1 MREGS
6 LKLRPYLDE
15 VGVMIGL
22 EIHVQLNKLNTKIF
36 CGCPL
41 DYHDHEP
48 NTHTCPVCLGLPGSL
63 PVINRKSVEYSIKVG
78 LALNCTIEEHTQFY
92 RKNYYYPD
100 LPKGF
105 QITQYDYPIASNGY
119 INIEGEDGEVR
130 IRINRAHMEE
140 DPGRL
145 VHEGG
150 SIERSKHTLI
160 DYNRSGVA
168 LLEIVTEP
176 DIRSPKEARRFLD
189 KLRNILGYLDVVDT
203 TLEGSMRVDANI
215 SLAGGSRSEVKN
227 ISSHKGAERALLFE
241 IVRQKNL
248 LRRGGKVVQETRH
261 FDEARGVT
269 VSLRTKEEAHDYRY
283 FPEADLVPIK
293 VADWAPGIKETLP
306 ELPDARRE
314 RFISEHDINNEQ
326 SKSLTGDI
334 AWANYFEDV
343 LMAYEEEYKEKLNPK
358 FAAQWIN
365 DYLKSEINYRGT
377 TLMMYFGKDILSQ
390 YAIHFNY
397 TVAILRKLYLKEIT
411 DKNAI
416 IIFRHLLDS
425 RTSGPHFVPINGGQ
439 KSAEEFI
446 MRFLVDNNLLKIEDE
461 IIGEAVTE
469 VVKEN
474 PQAVADYQSGKP
486 EALNFLTGQVMK
498 KTRGRADAKEVRE
511 MIIQRI

>member
-1 MREGS
+1 MREES

-15 VGVMIGL
+15 TGVMIGL

-41 DYHDHEP
+41 DYHDDGP

-63 PVINRKSVEYSIKVG
+63 PVINRKAVEYSIKVG
-78 LALNCTIEEHTQFY
+78 LALSCSIEEHTQFY

-105 QITQYDYPIASNGY
+105 QITQYDYPIASSGY

-150 SIERSKHTLI
+150 SIERSKYTLI

-283 FPEADLVPIK
+283 FPEADLVSLR
-293 VADWAPGIKETLP
+293 VADWAPGIAKTLP
-306 ELPDARRE
+306 ELPDARRQ
-314 RFISEHDINNEQ
+314 RFVSRYGVTDDHA
-326 SKSLTGDI
+326 KSLTSEKQVADFYEQVAAEVDPKLAAVWI
-334 AWANYFEDV
+334 ADV
-343 LMAYEEEYKEKLNPK
+343 LKGEL
-358 FAAQWIN
+358 
-365 DYLKSEINYRGT
+365 NYRDLGIDAFSSANMVQLVKLLAGDKITEQSGVEVIRMILDEGGT
-377 TLMMYFGKDILSQ
+377 PDEV
-390 YAIHFNY
+390 
-397 TVAILRKLYLKEIT
+397 VAAK
-411 DKNAI
+411 
-416 IIFRHLLDS
+416 
-425 RTSGPHFVPINGGQ
+425 G
-439 KSAEEFI
+439 
-446 MRFLVDNNLLKIEDE
+446 LLKAGSDLVAAAVEEVISENPDAVEDYQN
-461 IIGEAVTE
+461 GKHEAV
-469 VVKEN
+469 
-474 PQAVADYQSGKP
+474 
-486 EALNFLTGQVMK
+486 NFLMGQVMK
-498 KTRGRADAKEVRE
+498 KTKGRADAKEVRK

>member
-1 MREGS
+1 MREES

-41 DYHDHEP
+41 DYHDDGP

-63 PVINRKSVEYSIKVG
+63 PVINRKAVEYSIKVG
-78 LALNCTIEEHTQFY
+78 LALNCSIEEHTQFY

-105 QITQYDYPIASNGY
+105 QITQYDYPIASRGY

-150 SIERSKHTLI
+150 SIERSKYTQI

-215 SLAGGSRSEVKN
+215 SLSGGSRSEVKN

-293 VADWAPGIKETLP
+293 VADWAPGIKAILP

-314 RFISEHDINNEQ
+314 RFVSLYGITDDHA
-326 SKSLTGDI
+326 KSLTAEKRVADFYEQVAAEVDPKLAAVWI
-334 AWANYFEDV
+334 ADV
-343 LMAYEEEYKEKLNPK
+343 LKGEL
-358 FAAQWIN
+358 
-365 DYLKSEINYRGT
+365 NYRDLGIDAFASASMVQLVKLLAGDKITEQSGVEVIRTILDEGGT
-377 TLMMYFGKDILSQ
+377 PDKV
-390 YAIHFNY
+390 
-397 TVAILRKLYLKEIT
+397 VAAK
-411 DKNAI
+411 
-416 IIFRHLLDS
+416 
-425 RTSGPHFVPINGGQ
+425 G
-439 KSAEEFI
+439 
-446 MRFLVDNNLLKIEDE
+446 LLKAGSDLVTTAVE
-461 IIGEAVTE
+461 EAIA
-469 VVKEN
+469 EN
-474 PQAVADYQSGKP
+474 PLAVADYQNGKQ
-486 EALNFLTGQVMK
+486 EAVNFLMGQVMK
-498 KTRGRADAKEVRE
+498 KTKGRADAREVRE
-511 MIIQRI
+511 MIIQRV

>member
-1 MREGS
+1 MREES

-41 DYHDHEP
+41 DYHDDGP

-63 PVINRKSVEYSIKVG
+63 PVINRKAVEYSIKVG
-78 LALNCTIEEHTQFY
+78 LALNCSIEDHTQFY

-105 QITQYDYPIASNGY
+105 QITQYDYPIASSGY

-150 SIERSKHTLI
+150 SIERSKYTQI

-215 SLAGGSRSEVKN
+215 SLSGGSRSEVKN

-283 FPEADLVPIK
+283 FPEADLVSLR
-293 VADWAPGIKETLP
+293 VADWAPEIAKTLP
-306 ELPDARRE
+306 ELPDARRQ
-314 RFISEHDINNEQ
+314 RFVSQYGVTDDHA
-326 SKSLTGDI
+326 KSLTSEKQVADFYEQVAAEVDPKLAAVWI
-334 AWANYFEDV
+334 ADV
-343 LMAYEEEYKEKLNPK
+343 LKGEL
-358 FAAQWIN
+358 
-365 DYLKSEINYRGT
+365 NYRDLGIDAFASASMVQLVKLLAGDKITEQSGVEVIRTILDEGGT
-377 TLMMYFGKDILSQ
+377 PDEV
-390 YAIHFNY
+390 
-397 TVAILRKLYLKEIT
+397 VAAK
-411 DKNAI
+411 
-416 IIFRHLLDS
+416 
-425 RTSGPHFVPINGGQ
+425 G
-439 KSAEEFI
+439 
-446 MRFLVDNNLLKIEDE
+446 LLKAGSDLVTAAVEEVISENPGAVEDYQN
-461 IIGEAVTE
+461 GKQEAV
-469 VVKEN
+469 
-474 PQAVADYQSGKP
+474 
-486 EALNFLTGQVMK
+486 NFLMGQVMK
-498 KTRGRADAKEVRE
+498 KTKGRADAKEVRK

>member
-1 MREGS
+1 MREES

-41 DYHDHEP
+41 DYHDDGP

-63 PVINRKSVEYSIKVG
+63 PVINRKAVEYSIKVG
-78 LALNCTIEEHTQFY
+78 LALNCSIEEHTQFY

-105 QITQYDYPIASNGY
+105 QITQYDYPIASSGY

-130 IRINRAHMEE
+130 VRINRAHMEE

-150 SIERSKHTLI
+150 SIERSKYTFI

-215 SLAGGSRSEVKN
+215 SLSGGSRSEVKN

-283 FPEADLVPIK
+283 FPEADLVSLK
-293 VADWAPGIKETLP
+293 VADWAPGIAKTLP

-314 RFISEHDINNEQ
+314 RFVSQYGVTDDHA
-326 SKSLTGDI
+326 KSLTSEKQVADF
-334 AWANYFEDV
+334 YEDV
-343 LMAYEEEYKEKLNPK
+343 VIKCSNYYKPDESIDYYIELDIPSLVAVFIADKLK
-358 FAAQWIN
+358 GE
-365 DYLKSEINYRGT
+365 LNYRDLNIDSFKVEDMIGLIKLIHENKITEQSGVEVIRTILDEGGT
-377 TLMMYFGKDILSQ
+377 PDEV
-390 YAIHFNY
+390 
-397 TVAILRKLYLKEIT
+397 VAAK
-411 DKNAI
+411 
-416 IIFRHLLDS
+416 
-425 RTSGPHFVPINGGQ
+425 G
-439 KSAEEFI
+439 
-446 MRFLVDNNLLKIEDE
+446 LLKAGSDLVTAAVEEVISENPGAVEDYQN
-461 IIGEAVTE
+461 GKQEAV
-469 VVKEN
+469 
-474 PQAVADYQSGKP
+474 
-486 EALNFLTGQVMK
+486 NFLMGQVMK
-498 KTRGRADAKEVRE
+498 KTKGRADAKEVRE

>member
-1 MREGS
+1 MPEES
-6 LKLRPYLDE
+6 LRLRPYLDE

-22 EIHVQLNKLNTKIF
+22 EIHVQLNRLNTKIF

-41 DYHDHEP
+41 DYHDDGP

-63 PVINRKSVEYSIKVG
+63 PVINRKAVEYSIRVG
-78 LALNCTIEEHTQFY
+78 LALNCSIEEHTQFY

-105 QITQYDYPIASNGY
+105 QITQYDYPVASRGY
-119 INIEGEDGEVR
+119 INIEGEDGEAR

-150 SIERSKHTLI
+150 SIERSKYTFI

-176 DIRSPKEARRFLD
+176 DLRSPKEARRFLD

-241 IVRQKNL
+241 IIRQKNL

-293 VADWAPGIKETLP
+293 VADRAPEIKETLP
-306 ELPDARRE
+306 ELPDARRV
-314 RFISEHDINNEQ
+314 RFISHYGITDDHA
-326 SKSLTGDI
+326 KSLTSEKQVADFYEAVASEVDPKLAAVWIADVLKGELNYRDIGIDAFAREYMVTLVTLLAGDKITEQSGVEVIRTILDEGGSPEEIVAAKGLLKAVGDI
-334 AWANYFEDV
+334 VTAAVEEVIAENSQAVED
-343 LMAYEEEYKEKLNPK
+343 
-358 FAAQWIN
+358 
-365 DYLKSEINYRGT
+365 YRS
-377 TLMMYFGKDILSQ
+377 GK
-390 YAIHFNY
+390 A
-397 TVAILRKLYLKEIT
+397 
-411 DKNAI
+411 
-416 IIFRHLLDS
+416 
-425 RTSGPHFVPINGGQ
+425 
-439 KSAEEFI
+439 
-446 MRFLVDNNLLKIEDE
+446 
-461 IIGEAVTE
+461 EAV
-469 VVKEN
+469 
-474 PQAVADYQSGKP
+474 
-486 EALNFLTGQVMK
+486 NFLTGQVMK
-498 KTRGRADAKEVRE
+498 KTRGRAGAKEVRE

>member
-1 MREGS
+1 MREES

-41 DYHDHEP
+41 NYHDDGP

-63 PVINRKSVEYSIKVG
+63 PVINRKAVEYSIKVG
-78 LALNCTIEEHTQFY
+78 LALNCSIEEHTQFY

-105 QITQYDYPIASNGY
+105 QITQYDYPIASSGY

-130 IRINRAHMEE
+130 VRINRAHMEE

-150 SIERSKHTLI
+150 SIERSKYTLI

-215 SLAGGSRSEVKN
+215 SLSGGSRSEVKN

-283 FPEADLVPIK
+283 FPEADLVSLK
-293 VADWAPGIKETLP
+293 VADWAPGIAKTLP
-306 ELPDARRE
+306 ELPDARRQ
-314 RFISEHDINNEQ
+314 RFITHYSITDDHA
-326 SKSLTGDI
+326 KSLTSEKQVADFYEQVAAEVDPKLAAVWI
-334 AWANYFEDV
+334 ADV
-343 LMAYEEEYKEKLNPK
+343 LKGEL
-358 FAAQWIN
+358 
-365 DYLKSEINYRGT
+365 NYRDLGIDAFASASMVQLVKLLAGDKITEQSGVEVIRTILDEGGT
-377 TLMMYFGKDILSQ
+377 PDEV
-390 YAIHFNY
+390 
-397 TVAILRKLYLKEIT
+397 VAAK
-411 DKNAI
+411 
-416 IIFRHLLDS
+416 
-425 RTSGPHFVPINGGQ
+425 G
-439 KSAEEFI
+439 
-446 MRFLVDNNLLKIEDE
+446 LLKAGSDLVTAAVEEAIAENPGAVEDYQN
-461 IIGEAVTE
+461 GKQEAV
-469 VVKEN
+469 
-474 PQAVADYQSGKP
+474 
-486 EALNFLTGQVMK
+486 NFLMGQVMK
-498 KTRGRADAKEVRE
+498 KTKGRADAKEVRK
-511 MIIQRI
+511 MIIQRV

>member
-1 MREGS
+1 MREES

-41 DYHDHEP
+41 DYHDDEP

-63 PVINRKSVEYSIKVG
+63 PVINRKAVEYSIKVG
-78 LALNCTIEEHTQFY
+78 LALGCSIEEHTQFY

-105 QITQYDYPIASNGY
+105 QITQYDYPIASRGY

-150 SIERSKHTLI
+150 SIERSKYTLI

-189 KLRNILGYLDVVDT
+189 KLRNILEYLDVVDT

-215 SLAGGSRSEVKN
+215 SLSGGSRSEVKN

-283 FPEADLVPIK
+283 FPEADLVSLR
-293 VADWAPGIKETLP
+293 VADWAPGIAKTLP

-314 RFISEHDINNEQ
+314 RFVSQYGITDDHA
-326 SKSLTGDI
+326 KSLTSEKKVADFYEQVAAEVDSKLAAVWI
-334 AWANYFEDV
+334 ADV
-343 LMAYEEEYKEKLNPK
+343 LKGEL
-358 FAAQWIN
+358 
-365 DYLKSEINYRGT
+365 NYRDLGIDAFASANMVQLVKLLARDQITEQSGVEVIRTILDEGGT
-377 TLMMYFGKDILSQ
+377 PD
-390 YAIHFNY
+390 
-397 TVAILRKLYLKEIT
+397 
-411 DKNAI
+411 
-416 IIFRHLLDS
+416 
-425 RTSGPHFVPINGGQ
+425 
-439 KSAEEFI
+439 
-446 MRFLVDNNLLKIEDE
+446 
-461 IIGEAVTE
+461 E
-469 VVKEN
+469 VVAEKGLPKAGGDLVTAAVEEAITEN
-474 PQAVADYQSGKP
+474 PQAVEDYRSGKQ
-486 EALNFLTGQVMK
+486 EAVNFLMGQVMK
-498 KTRGRADAKEVRE
+498 KTKGRADAKEVRK
-511 MIIQRI
+511 MIIQRV

>member
-1 MREGS
+1 MQEES

-15 VGVMIGL
+15 TGVMIGL

-41 DYHDHEP
+41 DYHDDRP

-63 PVINRKSVEYSIKVG
+63 PVINRKAVEYSIKVG
-78 LALNCTIEEHTQFY
+78 LALNCSIEEHTQFY

-150 SIERSKHTLI
+150 SIERSKYTLI

-189 KLRNILGYLDVVDT
+189 KLRSILDYLDVVDT

-248 LRRGGKVVQETRH
+248 LRRGGRVVQETRH
-261 FDEARGVT
+261 FDEARGIT

-283 FPEADLVPIK
+283 FPEADLLPLR
-293 VADWAPGIKETLP
+293 VADRAPGVAETLP
-306 ELPDARRE
+306 ELPDARRQ
-314 RFISEHDINNEQ
+314 RFVSQYGITDDHA
-326 SKSLTGDI
+326 KSLTSEKQVADFYEQVAAEVEAKLAAVWI
-334 AWANYFEDV
+334 ADV
-343 LMAYEEEYKEKLNPK
+343 LKGEL
-358 FAAQWIN
+358 
-365 DYLKSEINYRGT
+365 NYRDISIDAFASANMVLLVKLLAGDKITEQSGVEVIRTILDEGGT
-377 TLMMYFGKDILSQ
+377 PDEV
-390 YAIHFNY
+390 
-397 TVAILRKLYLKEIT
+397 VAAK
-411 DKNAI
+411 
-416 IIFRHLLDS
+416 
-425 RTSGPHFVPINGGQ
+425 G
-439 KSAEEFI
+439 
-446 MRFLVDNNLLKIEDE
+446 LLKAGSDLVTAAVEEAINENPRAVEDYRS
-461 IIGEAVTE
+461 GKQEAV
-469 VVKEN
+469 
-474 PQAVADYQSGKP
+474 
-486 EALNFLTGQVMK
+486 NFLMGQVMK
-498 KTRGRADAKEVRE
+498 KTKGRADAKEVRK

>member
-22 EIHVQLNKLNTKIF
+22 EIHVQLNKLKTKIF

-41 DYHDHEP
+41 DYHDDEP

-119 INIEGEDGEVR
+119 INIEGEDGEIR

-215 SLAGGSRSEVKN
+215 SLSGGSRSEVKN

-283 FPEADLVPIK
+283 FPEADLGPIK
-293 VADWAPGIKETLP
+293 VADWAPGIKATLP

-314 RFISEHDINNEQ
+314 KLVSLYGITEDHA
-326 SKSLTGDI
+326 KSLTSEKQLADFYEEVVIKCSNYFKPDESIDYYIRDDIALLAAAWIVDVLKGELNYRNLGIEAFSVENMVQLLILIAEDKITDASGNECIRKLLDVGGTPEKIVEEEGLLKARGDI
-334 AWANYFEDV
+334 VTIAV
-343 LMAYEEEYKEKLNPK
+343 EEVI
-358 FAAQWIN
+358 A
-365 DYLKSEINYRGT
+365 
-377 TLMMYFGKDILSQ
+377 
-390 YAIHFNY
+390 
-397 TVAILRKLYLKEIT
+397 
-411 DKNAI
+411 
-416 IIFRHLLDS
+416 
-425 RTSGPHFVPINGGQ
+425 
-439 KSAEEFI
+439 
-446 MRFLVDNNLLKIEDE
+446 
-461 IIGEAVTE
+461 
-469 VVKEN
+469 EN
-474 PQAVADYQSGKP
+474 PQAVEDYRSGKQ
-486 EALNFLTGQVMK
+486 EAVNFLMGQVMK
-498 KTRGRADAKEVRE
+498 KTRGRAGAKEVRE

>member
-1 MREGS
+1 MREES

-15 VGVMIGL
+15 TGVMIGL

-41 DYHDHEP
+41 DYHDDGP

-63 PVINRKSVEYSIKVG
+63 PVINRKAVEYSIKVG
-78 LALNCTIEEHTQFY
+78 LALSCSIEEHTQFY

-105 QITQYDYPIASNGY
+105 QITQYDYPIASSGY

-150 SIERSKHTLI
+150 SIERSKYTLI

-283 FPEADLVPIK
+283 FPEADLVSLR
-293 VADWAPGIKETLP
+293 VADWAPGIAKTLP
-306 ELPDARRE
+306 ELPDARRQ
-314 RFISEHDINNEQ
+314 RFVSRYGVTDDHA
-326 SKSLTGDI
+326 KSLTSEKQVADFYEQVAAEVDPKLAAVWI
-334 AWANYFEDV
+334 ADV
-343 LMAYEEEYKEKLNPK
+343 LKGEL
-358 FAAQWIN
+358 
-365 DYLKSEINYRGT
+365 NYRDLGIDAFSSANMVQLVKLLAGDKITEQSGVEVIRTILDEGGT
-377 TLMMYFGKDILSQ
+377 PDEV
-390 YAIHFNY
+390 
-397 TVAILRKLYLKEIT
+397 VAAK
-411 DKNAI
+411 
-416 IIFRHLLDS
+416 
-425 RTSGPHFVPINGGQ
+425 G
-439 KSAEEFI
+439 
-446 MRFLVDNNLLKIEDE
+446 LLKAGSDLVTAAVEEVISENPDAVEDYQN
-461 IIGEAVTE
+461 GKHEAV
-469 VVKEN
+469 
-474 PQAVADYQSGKP
+474 
-486 EALNFLTGQVMK
+486 NFLMGQVMK
-498 KTRGRADAKEVRE
+498 KTKGRADAKEVRK

>member
-1 MREGS
+1 MREES

-41 DYHDHEP
+41 DYHDDGP

-63 PVINRKSVEYSIKVG
+63 PVINRKAVEYSIKVG
-78 LALNCTIEEHTQFY
+78 LALNCSIEEHTQFY

-105 QITQYDYPIASNGY
+105 QITQYDYPIASSGY

-150 SIERSKHTLI
+150 SIERSKYTQI

-215 SLAGGSRSEVKN
+215 SLSGGSRSEVKN

-293 VADWAPGIKETLP
+293 VADWAPGIKAILP

-314 RFISEHDINNEQ
+314 RFVSLYGITDDHA
-326 SKSLTGDI
+326 KSLTAEKRVADFYEQVAAEVDPKLAAVWI
-334 AWANYFEDV
+334 ADV
-343 LMAYEEEYKEKLNPK
+343 LKGEL
-358 FAAQWIN
+358 
-365 DYLKSEINYRGT
+365 NYRDLGIDAFASANMVQLVKLLAGDKITEQSGVEVIRTILDEGGT
-377 TLMMYFGKDILSQ
+377 PDKV
-390 YAIHFNY
+390 
-397 TVAILRKLYLKEIT
+397 VAAK
-411 DKNAI
+411 
-416 IIFRHLLDS
+416 
-425 RTSGPHFVPINGGQ
+425 G
-439 KSAEEFI
+439 
-446 MRFLVDNNLLKIEDE
+446 LLKAGSDLVTAAVE
-461 IIGEAVTE
+461 EAIT
-469 VVKEN
+469 EN
-474 PQAVADYQSGKP
+474 PRAVADYQNGKQ
-486 EALNFLTGQVMK
+486 EAVNFLMGQVMK
-498 KTRGRADAKEVRE
+498 KTKGRADAREVRE
-511 MIIQRI
+511 MIIQRV

>member
-1 MREGS
+1 MREES

-15 VGVMIGL
+15 TGVMIGL

-41 DYHDHEP
+41 DYHDDGP

-63 PVINRKSVEYSIKVG
+63 PVINRKAVEYSIKVG
-78 LALNCTIEEHTQFY
+78 LALSCSIEEHTQFY

-150 SIERSKHTLI
+150 SIERSKYTLI

-283 FPEADLVPIK
+283 FPEADLVSLR
-293 VADWAPGIKETLP
+293 VADWAPGIAKTLP
-306 ELPDARRE
+306 ELPDARRQ
-314 RFISEHDINNEQ
+314 RFVSQYGVTDDHA
-326 SKSLTGDI
+326 KSLTSEKQEADFYEQVAAEVDPKLAAVWI
-334 AWANYFEDV
+334 ADV
-343 LMAYEEEYKEKLNPK
+343 LKGEL
-358 FAAQWIN
+358 
-365 DYLKSEINYRGT
+365 NYRDLGIDAFSSANMVQLVKLLAGDKITEQSGVEVIRTILDEGGT
-377 TLMMYFGKDILSQ
+377 PDEV
-390 YAIHFNY
+390 
-397 TVAILRKLYLKEIT
+397 VAAK
-411 DKNAI
+411 
-416 IIFRHLLDS
+416 
-425 RTSGPHFVPINGGQ
+425 G
-439 KSAEEFI
+439 
-446 MRFLVDNNLLKIEDE
+446 LLKAGSDLVTAAVEEVISENPDAVEDYQN
-461 IIGEAVTE
+461 GKHEAV
-469 VVKEN
+469 
-474 PQAVADYQSGKP
+474 
-486 EALNFLTGQVMK
+486 NFLMGQVMK
-498 KTRGRADAKEVRE
+498 KTKGRADAKEVRK

>member
-1 MREGS
+1 MREES

-41 DYHDHEP
+41 DYHDDGP

-63 PVINRKSVEYSIKVG
+63 PVINRKAVEYSIKVG
-78 LALNCTIEEHTQFY
+78 LALNCSIEEHTQFY

-105 QITQYDYPIASNGY
+105 QITQYDYPIASSGY

-150 SIERSKHTLI
+150 SIERSKYTQI

-215 SLAGGSRSEVKN
+215 SLSGGSRSEVKN

-293 VADWAPGIKETLP
+293 VADWAPGIKATLP

-314 RFISEHDINNEQ
+314 RFVSLYGITDDHA
-326 SKSLTGDI
+326 KSLTAEKRVADFYEQVAAEVDPKLAAVWI
-334 AWANYFEDV
+334 ADV
-343 LMAYEEEYKEKLNPK
+343 LKGEL
-358 FAAQWIN
+358 
-365 DYLKSEINYRGT
+365 NYRDLGIDAFASANMVQLVKLLAGDKITEQSGVEVIRTILDEGGT
-377 TLMMYFGKDILSQ
+377 PDKV
-390 YAIHFNY
+390 
-397 TVAILRKLYLKEIT
+397 VAAK
-411 DKNAI
+411 
-416 IIFRHLLDS
+416 
-425 RTSGPHFVPINGGQ
+425 G
-439 KSAEEFI
+439 
-446 MRFLVDNNLLKIEDE
+446 LLKAGSDLVTTAVE
-461 IIGEAVTE
+461 EAIT
-469 VVKEN
+469 EN
-474 PQAVADYQSGKP
+474 PQAVADYQNGKQ
-486 EALNFLTGQVMK
+486 EAVNFLMGQVMK
-498 KTRGRADAKEVRE
+498 KTKGRADAREVRE
-511 MIIQRI
+511 MIIQRV

>member
-1 MREGS
+1 MREES

-41 DYHDHEP
+41 DYHDDGP

-63 PVINRKSVEYSIKVG
+63 PVINRKAVEYSIKVG
-78 LALNCTIEEHTQFY
+78 LALNCSIEEHTQFY

-105 QITQYDYPIASNGY
+105 QITQYDYPIASRGY

-150 SIERSKHTLI
+150 SIERSKYTLI

-215 SLAGGSRSEVKN
+215 SLSGGSRSEVKN

-283 FPEADLVPIK
+283 FPEADLVSLR
-293 VADWAPGIKETLP
+293 VADWAPGIAKTLP

-314 RFISEHDINNEQ
+314 RFITHYSITDDHA
-326 SKSLTGDI
+326 KSLTSEKQVAD
-334 AWANYFEDV
+334 F
-343 LMAYEEEYKEKLNPK
+343 YEEVVN
-358 FAAQWIN
+358 
-365 DYLKSEINYRGT
+365 KS
-377 TLMMYFGKDILSQ
+377 S
-390 YAIHFNY
+390 
-397 TVAILRKLYLKEIT
+397 KEIT
-411 DKNAI
+411 IKEIPLDIGIASISAVWIADILKGELNYRDLNI
-416 IIFRHLLDS
+416 DSFRSDDMVSLIKLICYNKITEQSGVEVIRTILDE
-425 RTSGPHFVPINGGQ
+425 GGTPDEVVAA
-439 KSAEEFI
+439 KG
-446 MRFLVDNNLLKIEDE
+446 LLKAGSDLVTV
-461 IIGEAVTE
+461 AVEE
-469 VVKEN
+469 VISEN
-474 PQAVADYQSGKP
+474 PGAVADYQNGKQ
-486 EALNFLTGQVMK
+486 EAINFLMGQVMK
-498 KTRGRADAKEVRE
+498 KTKGRADAKEVRK
-511 MIIQRI
+511 MIIQRV

>member
-6 LKLRPYLDE
+6 LKLRPYLDD

-41 DYHDHEP
+41 DYHDDGP

-63 PVINRKSVEYSIKVG
+63 PVINRKAVEYSIKVG
-78 LALNCTIEEHTQFY
+78 LALNCSIEEHTQFY

-105 QITQYDYPIASNGY
+105 QITQYDYPIASRGY

-150 SIERSKHTLI
+150 SIERSKYTFI

-176 DIRSPKEARRFLD
+176 DLRSPKEARRFLD

-241 IVRQKNL
+241 IIRQKNL

-283 FPEADLVPIK
+283 FPEADLGPIK
-293 VADWAPGIKETLP
+293 VADWAPGIQETLP
-306 ELPDARRE
+306 ELPDARRM
-314 RFISEHDINNEQ
+314 RFVSNYSITDDHARSLTSEKQVADFYEQVAAEVDSKLAAVWIADVLKGELNYRDIGIDAFSSEYMVALVKLVAGDKISEQ
-326 SKSLTGDI
+326 SGVEVIRTILDDGGNPDDVVAAKGLLKAGGDI
-334 AWANYFEDV
+334 VTTAV
-343 LMAYEEEYKEKLNPK
+343 EEVI
-358 FAAQWIN
+358 A
-365 DYLKSEINYRGT
+365 
-377 TLMMYFGKDILSQ
+377 
-390 YAIHFNY
+390 
-397 TVAILRKLYLKEIT
+397 
-411 DKNAI
+411 
-416 IIFRHLLDS
+416 
-425 RTSGPHFVPINGGQ
+425 
-439 KSAEEFI
+439 
-446 MRFLVDNNLLKIEDE
+446 
-461 IIGEAVTE
+461 
-469 VVKEN
+469 EN
-474 PQAVADYQSGKP
+474 PQAVEDYRSGKP
-486 EALNFLTGQVMK
+486 EAVNFLTGQVMK
-498 KTRGRADAKEVRE
+498 KTRGRTDAKEVRE

>member
-41 DYHDHEP
+41 DYHDDGP
-48 NTHTCPVCLGLPGSL
+48 NTHTCPVCLGLPGAL
-63 PVINRKSVEYSIKVG
+63 PVINRTAVEYSIKVG
-78 LALNCTIEEHTQFY
+78 LALNCSIEEHTQFY

-105 QITQYDYPIASNGY
+105 QITQYDYPIASRGY

-150 SIERSKHTLI
+150 SIERSKYTFI

-176 DIRSPKEARRFLD
+176 DLRSPKEARRFLD

-241 IVRQKNL
+241 IIRQKNL

-283 FPEADLVPIK
+283 FPEADLLPIK
-293 VADWAPGIKETLP
+293 VAEWAPGIKETLP
-306 ELPDARRE
+306 ELPDARRS
-314 RFISEHDINNEQ
+314 RFVSQYGVTDDHA
-326 SKSLTGDI
+326 KSLTSEKQVADFYEQVATEVDPKLAAVWIVDVLKGELNYRDLGIDAFTNENIVSLIKLLAGDKITEQSGVEVIRTILDDGGNPDDVVAAKGLLKAGGDI
-334 AWANYFEDV
+334 V
-343 LMAYEEEYKEKLNPK
+343 
-358 FAAQWIN
+358 
-365 DYLKSEINYRGT
+365 T
-377 TLMMYFGKDILSQ
+377 T
-390 YAIHFNY
+390 A
-397 TVAILRKLYLKEIT
+397 
-411 DKNAI
+411 
-416 IIFRHLLDS
+416 
-425 RTSGPHFVPINGGQ
+425 
-439 KSAEEFI
+439 
-446 MRFLVDNNLLKIEDE
+446 VD
-461 IIGEAVTE
+461 E
-469 VVKEN
+469 VIAEN
-474 PQAVADYQSGKP
+474 PQAVEDYRSGKP
-486 EALNFLTGQVMK
+486 EAVNFLMGQVMK

>member
-6 LKLRPYLDE
+6 LKLRPYLDD

-41 DYHDHEP
+41 DYHDDGP

-63 PVINRKSVEYSIKVG
+63 PVINRTAVEYSIKVG
-78 LALNCTIEEHTQFY
+78 LALNCSIEEHTQFY

-105 QITQYDYPIASNGY
+105 QITQYDYPIASRGY

-150 SIERSKHTLI
+150 SIERSKYTFI

-176 DIRSPKEARRFLD
+176 DLRSPKEARRFLD

-241 IVRQKNL
+241 IIRQKNL

-283 FPEADLVPIK
+283 FPEADLGPIK
-293 VADWAPGIKETLP
+293 VADWAPGIQETLP
-306 ELPDARRE
+306 ELPDARRM
-314 RFISEHDINNEQ
+314 RFVSNYSITDDHARSLTSEKQVADFYEQVAAEVDSKLAAVWIADVLKGELNYRDIGIDAFSSEYMVALVKLVAGDKISEQ
-326 SKSLTGDI
+326 SGVEVIRTILDDGGNPDDVVAAKGLLKAGGDI
-334 AWANYFEDV
+334 VTTAV
-343 LMAYEEEYKEKLNPK
+343 EEVI
-358 FAAQWIN
+358 A
-365 DYLKSEINYRGT
+365 
-377 TLMMYFGKDILSQ
+377 
-390 YAIHFNY
+390 
-397 TVAILRKLYLKEIT
+397 
-411 DKNAI
+411 
-416 IIFRHLLDS
+416 
-425 RTSGPHFVPINGGQ
+425 
-439 KSAEEFI
+439 
-446 MRFLVDNNLLKIEDE
+446 
-461 IIGEAVTE
+461 
-469 VVKEN
+469 EN
-474 PQAVADYQSGKP
+474 PQAVEDYRSGKP
-486 EALNFLTGQVMK
+486 EAVNFLTGQVMK
-498 KTRGRADAKEVRE
+498 KTRGRTDAKEVRE

>member
-1 MREGS
+1 MREES

-15 VGVMIGL
+15 TGVMIGL

-41 DYHDHEP
+41 DYHDDGP

-63 PVINRKSVEYSIKVG
+63 PVINRKAVEYSIKVG
-78 LALNCTIEEHTQFY
+78 LALNCSIEEHTQFY

-105 QITQYDYPIASNGY
+105 QITQYDYPIASSGY

-130 IRINRAHMEE
+130 VRINRAHMEE

-150 SIERSKHTLI
+150 SIERSKYTLI

-215 SLAGGSRSEVKN
+215 SLSGGSRSEVKN

-283 FPEADLVPIK
+283 FPEADLVSLR
-293 VADWAPGIKETLP
+293 VAEWAPEIAKTLP
-306 ELPDARRE
+306 ELPDARRQ
-314 RFISEHDINNEQ
+314 RFITHYSITDDHA
-326 SKSLTGDI
+326 KSLTSEKQVADFYEQVAAEVDPKLAAVWI
-334 AWANYFEDV
+334 ADV
-343 LMAYEEEYKEKLNPK
+343 LKGEL
-358 FAAQWIN
+358 
-365 DYLKSEINYRGT
+365 NYRDLGIDAFASASMVQLVKLMAGDKITEQSGVEVIRTILDEGGT
-377 TLMMYFGKDILSQ
+377 PDEV
-390 YAIHFNY
+390 
-397 TVAILRKLYLKEIT
+397 VAAK
-411 DKNAI
+411 
-416 IIFRHLLDS
+416 
-425 RTSGPHFVPINGGQ
+425 G
-439 KSAEEFI
+439 
-446 MRFLVDNNLLKIEDE
+446 LLKAGSDLVTAAVEEVISENPDAVEDYQN
-461 IIGEAVTE
+461 GKQEAV
-469 VVKEN
+469 
-474 PQAVADYQSGKP
+474 
-486 EALNFLTGQVMK
+486 NFLMGQVMK
-498 KTRGRADAKEVRE
+498 KTKGRADAKEVRK

>member
-1 MREGS
+1 MREES

-41 DYHDHEP
+41 DYHDDEP

-63 PVINRKSVEYSIKVG
+63 PVINRKAVEYSIKVG
-78 LALNCTIEEHTQFY
+78 LALNCSIEEHTQFY

-105 QITQYDYPIASNGY
+105 QITQYDYPIASSGY

-150 SIERSKHTLI
+150 SIERSKYTQI

-189 KLRNILGYLDVVDT
+189 KLRNIIGYLDVVDT

-215 SLAGGSRSEVKN
+215 SLSGGSRSEVKN

-293 VADWAPGIKETLP
+293 VADWAPGIKATLP

-314 RFISEHDINNEQ
+314 RFVSLYGITDDHA
-326 SKSLTGDI
+326 KSLTAEKRVADFYELVAAEVDAKLAAVWI
-334 AWANYFEDV
+334 ADV
-343 LMAYEEEYKEKLNPK
+343 LKGEL
-358 FAAQWIN
+358 
-365 DYLKSEINYRGT
+365 NYRDLGIDAFASANMVQMVKLLAGDKITEQSGVEVIRTILDEGGT
-377 TLMMYFGKDILSQ
+377 PDEV
-390 YAIHFNY
+390 
-397 TVAILRKLYLKEIT
+397 VAAK
-411 DKNAI
+411 
-416 IIFRHLLDS
+416 
-425 RTSGPHFVPINGGQ
+425 G
-439 KSAEEFI
+439 
-446 MRFLVDNNLLKIEDE
+446 LLKAGSDLVTTAVE
-461 IIGEAVTE
+461 EAIT
-469 VVKEN
+469 EN
-474 PQAVADYQSGKP
+474 PQAVADYQNGKQ
-486 EALNFLTGQVMK
+486 EAVNFLMGQVMK
-498 KTRGRADAKEVRE
+498 KTKGRADAKEVRR

>member
-1 MREGS
+1 MREES
-6 LKLRPYLDE
+6 LKLRPYLDD

-41 DYHDHEP
+41 DYHDDEP

-63 PVINRKSVEYSIKVG
+63 PVINRKAVEYSIKVG
-78 LALNCTIEEHTQFY
+78 LALNCSIEEHTQFY

-105 QITQYDYPIASNGY
+105 QITQYDYPIASSGY

-150 SIERSKHTLI
+150 SIERSKYTFI

-189 KLRNILGYLDVVDT
+189 KLRSILGYLDVVDT

-283 FPEADLVPIK
+283 FPEADLMPLK
-293 VADWAPGIKETLP
+293 VVDWAPGVAKTLP
-306 ELPDARRE
+306 ELPDARRQ
-314 RFISEHDINNEQ
+314 RFVSGYVITDDHA
-326 SKSLTGDI
+326 KSLTSEKQVADFYEQVAAGVDPKLAAVWI
-334 AWANYFEDV
+334 ADV
-343 LMAYEEEYKEKLNPK
+343 LKGEL
-358 FAAQWIN
+358 
-365 DYLKSEINYRGT
+365 NYRDIGIDAFASANMVQLVKLLAADKITEQSGVEVIRTILDEGGT
-377 TLMMYFGKDILSQ
+377 PDEV
-390 YAIHFNY
+390 
-397 TVAILRKLYLKEIT
+397 VAAK
-411 DKNAI
+411 
-416 IIFRHLLDS
+416 
-425 RTSGPHFVPINGGQ
+425 G
-439 KSAEEFI
+439 
-446 MRFLVDNNLLKIEDE
+446 LLKVGSDLVT
-461 IIGEAVTE
+461 GAVEE
-469 VVKEN
+469 VISEN
-474 PQAVADYQSGKP
+474 PDAVADYQNGKQ
-486 EALNFLTGQVMK
+486 EAINFLTGQVMK
-498 KTRGRADAKEVRE
+498 KTKGRADAREVRS
-511 MIIQRI
+511 MIIQRV

>member
-1 MREGS
+1 MREES

-41 DYHDHEP
+41 DYHDDGP

-63 PVINRKSVEYSIKVG
+63 PVINRKAVEYSIKVG
-78 LALNCTIEEHTQFY
+78 LALNCSIEDHTQFY

-105 QITQYDYPIASNGY
+105 QITQYDYPIASSGY

-130 IRINRAHMEE
+130 VRINRAHMEE

-150 SIERSKHTLI
+150 SIERSKYTFI

-189 KLRNILGYLDVVDT
+189 KLRNILEYLDVVDT

-215 SLAGGSRSEVKN
+215 SLSGGSRSEVKN

-283 FPEADLVPIK
+283 FPEADLVSLR
-293 VADWAPGIKETLP
+293 VADWAPGIAKTLP
-306 ELPDARRE
+306 ELPDARRQ
-314 RFISEHDINNEQ
+314 RFVSMYGVTDDHA
-326 SKSLTGDI
+326 KSLTSEKQVADFYEQVAAEIDPKLAAVWI
-334 AWANYFEDV
+334 ADV
-343 LMAYEEEYKEKLNPK
+343 LKGEL
-358 FAAQWIN
+358 
-365 DYLKSEINYRGT
+365 NYRDLDIDAFASASMVQLVKLLAGDKITEQSGVEVIRTILDEGGT
-377 TLMMYFGKDILSQ
+377 PDEV
-390 YAIHFNY
+390 
-397 TVAILRKLYLKEIT
+397 VAAK
-411 DKNAI
+411 
-416 IIFRHLLDS
+416 
-425 RTSGPHFVPINGGQ
+425 G
-439 KSAEEFI
+439 
-446 MRFLVDNNLLKIEDE
+446 LLKAGSDLVTAAVEEVISENPDAVEDYQN
-461 IIGEAVTE
+461 GKQEAV
-469 VVKEN
+469 
-474 PQAVADYQSGKP
+474 
-486 EALNFLTGQVMK
+486 NFLMGQVMK
-498 KTRGRADAKEVRE
+498 KTKGRADAKEVRK
-511 MIIQRI
+511 MIIQRV

>member
-1 MREGS
+1 MREES

-22 EIHVQLNKLNTKIF
+22 EIHVQLNKLNTKVF

-41 DYHDHEP
+41 DYHDDGP

-63 PVINRKSVEYSIKVG
+63 PVINRKAVEYSIKVG
-78 LALNCTIEEHTQFY
+78 LALNCSIEEHTQFY

-105 QITQYDYPIASNGY
+105 QITQYDYPIASSGY

-130 IRINRAHMEE
+130 VRINRAHMEE

-150 SIERSKHTLI
+150 SIERSKYTQI

-283 FPEADLVPIK
+283 FPEADLVSLR
-293 VADWAPGIKETLP
+293 VADWAPGIAGTLP
-306 ELPDARRE
+306 ELPDARRQ
-314 RFISEHDINNEQ
+314 RFITHYSITDDHA
-326 SKSLTGDI
+326 KSLTSEKQVADFYEQVAAEVDPKLAAVWI
-334 AWANYFEDV
+334 ADV
-343 LMAYEEEYKEKLNPK
+343 LKGEL
-358 FAAQWIN
+358 
-365 DYLKSEINYRGT
+365 NYRDLGIDAFASASMVQLVKLLAGDKITEQSGVEVIRTILDEGGT
-377 TLMMYFGKDILSQ
+377 PDEV
-390 YAIHFNY
+390 
-397 TVAILRKLYLKEIT
+397 VAAK
-411 DKNAI
+411 
-416 IIFRHLLDS
+416 
-425 RTSGPHFVPINGGQ
+425 G
-439 KSAEEFI
+439 
-446 MRFLVDNNLLKIEDE
+446 LLKAGSDLVTAAVEEVISENPGAVEDYQN
-461 IIGEAVTE
+461 GKQEAV
-469 VVKEN
+469 
-474 PQAVADYQSGKP
+474 
-486 EALNFLTGQVMK
+486 NFLMGQVMK
-498 KTRGRADAKEVRE
+498 KTKGRADAKEVRK

>member
-1 MREGS
+1 MREES

-41 DYHDHEP
+41 DYHDDGP

-63 PVINRKSVEYSIKVG
+63 PVINRKAVEYSIKVG
-78 LALNCTIEEHTQFY
+78 LALNCSIEDHTQFY

-105 QITQYDYPIASNGY
+105 QITQYDYPIASSGY

-130 IRINRAHMEE
+130 VRINRAHMEE

-150 SIERSKHTLI
+150 SIERSKYTFI

-189 KLRNILGYLDVVDT
+189 KLRNILEYLDVVDT

-215 SLAGGSRSEVKN
+215 SLSGGSRSEVKN

-283 FPEADLVPIK
+283 FPEADLVSLR
-293 VADWAPGIKETLP
+293 VADWAPGIAKTLP
-306 ELPDARRE
+306 ELPDARRQ
-314 RFISEHDINNEQ
+314 RFVSMYGVTDDHA
-326 SKSLTGDI
+326 KSLTSEKQVADFYEQVAAEVDPKLAAVWI
-334 AWANYFEDV
+334 ADV
-343 LMAYEEEYKEKLNPK
+343 LKGEL
-358 FAAQWIN
+358 
-365 DYLKSEINYRGT
+365 NYRDLGIDAFASASMVQLVKLLAGDKITEQSGVEVIRTILDEGGT
-377 TLMMYFGKDILSQ
+377 PDGI
-390 YAIHFNY
+390 
-397 TVAILRKLYLKEIT
+397 VAAK
-411 DKNAI
+411 
-416 IIFRHLLDS
+416 
-425 RTSGPHFVPINGGQ
+425 G
-439 KSAEEFI
+439 
-446 MRFLVDNNLLKIEDE
+446 LLKAGSDLVTAAVEEVISENPDAVEDYQN
-461 IIGEAVTE
+461 GKQEAV
-469 VVKEN
+469 
-474 PQAVADYQSGKP
+474 
-486 EALNFLTGQVMK
+486 NFLMGQVMK
-498 KTRGRADAKEVRE
+498 KTKGRADAKEVRK
-511 MIIQRI
+511 MIIQRV

>member
-1 MREGS
+1 MREES

-41 DYHDHEP
+41 DYHDDEP

-63 PVINRKSVEYSIKVG
+63 PVINRKAVEYSIKVG
-78 LALNCTIEEHTQFY
+78 LALGCSIEEHTQFY

-105 QITQYDYPIASNGY
+105 QITQYDYPIASSGY

-150 SIERSKHTLI
+150 SIERSKYTLI

-189 KLRNILGYLDVVDT
+189 KLRNILEYLDVVDT

-215 SLAGGSRSEVKN
+215 SLSGGSRSEVKN

-283 FPEADLVPIK
+283 FPEADLVSLR
-293 VADWAPGIKETLP
+293 VADWAPGIAKTLP

-314 RFISEHDINNEQ
+314 RFVSQYGITDDHA
-326 SKSLTGDI
+326 KSLTSEKKVADFYEQVAAEVDSKLAAVWI
-334 AWANYFEDV
+334 ADV
-343 LMAYEEEYKEKLNPK
+343 LKGEL
-358 FAAQWIN
+358 
-365 DYLKSEINYRGT
+365 NYRDLGIDAFASANMVQLVKLLAGDQITEQSGVEVIRTILDEGGT
-377 TLMMYFGKDILSQ
+377 PDEV
-390 YAIHFNY
+390 
-397 TVAILRKLYLKEIT
+397 VAEK
-411 DKNAI
+411 
-416 IIFRHLLDS
+416 
-425 RTSGPHFVPINGGQ
+425 G
-439 KSAEEFI
+439 
-446 MRFLVDNNLLKIEDE
+446 LLKAGGDLVTAAVE
-461 IIGEAVTE
+461 EAIT
-469 VVKEN
+469 EN
-474 PQAVADYQSGKP
+474 PQAVEDYRSGKQ
-486 EALNFLTGQVMK
+486 EAVNFLMGQVMK
-498 KTRGRADAKEVRE
+498 KTKGRADAKEVRK
-511 MIIQRI
+511 MIIQRV

>member
-1 MREGS
+1 MREES
-6 LKLRPYLDE
+6 LKLRPYLDD

-41 DYHDHEP
+41 DYHDDEP

-63 PVINRKSVEYSIKVG
+63 PVINRKAVEYSIKVG
-78 LALNCTIEEHTQFY
+78 LALNCSIEEHTQFY

-105 QITQYDYPIASNGY
+105 QITQYDYPIASSGY

-150 SIERSKHTLI
+150 SIERSKYTFI

-189 KLRNILGYLDVVDT
+189 KLRSILGYLDVVDT

-283 FPEADLVPIK
+283 FPEADLVPLK
-293 VADWAPGIKETLP
+293 VVDWAPGVAKTLP
-306 ELPDARRE
+306 ELPDARRQ
-314 RFISEHDINNEQ
+314 RFVSGYVITDDHA
-326 SKSLTGDI
+326 KSLTSEKQVADFYEQVAAGVDPKLAAVWI
-334 AWANYFEDV
+334 ADV
-343 LMAYEEEYKEKLNPK
+343 LKGEL
-358 FAAQWIN
+358 
-365 DYLKSEINYRGT
+365 NYRDIGIDAFASANMVQLVKLLAADKITEQSGVEVIRTILDEGGT
-377 TLMMYFGKDILSQ
+377 PDEV
-390 YAIHFNY
+390 
-397 TVAILRKLYLKEIT
+397 VAAK
-411 DKNAI
+411 
-416 IIFRHLLDS
+416 
-425 RTSGPHFVPINGGQ
+425 G
-439 KSAEEFI
+439 
-446 MRFLVDNNLLKIEDE
+446 LLKVGSDLVT
-461 IIGEAVTE
+461 GAVEE
-469 VVKEN
+469 VISEN
-474 PQAVADYQSGKP
+474 PDAVADYQNGKQ
-486 EALNFLTGQVMK
+486 EAINFLTGQVMK
-498 KTRGRADAKEVRE
+498 KTKGRADAREVRS
-511 MIIQRI
+511 MIIQRV

>member
-1 MREGS
+1 MREES

-41 DYHDHEP
+41 DYHDDGP

-78 LALNCTIEEHTQFY
+78 LALNCSIEEHTQFY

-105 QITQYDYPIASNGY
+105 QITQYDYPIASSGY

-130 IRINRAHMEE
+130 VRINRAHMEE

-150 SIERSKHTLI
+150 SIERSKYTLI

-189 KLRNILGYLDVVDT
+189 KLRNILEYLDVVDT

-215 SLAGGSRSEVKN
+215 SLSGGSRSEVKN

-283 FPEADLVPIK
+283 FPEADLVSLR
-293 VADWAPGIKETLP
+293 VADWAPGIAKTLP

-314 RFISEHDINNEQ
+314 RFVSQYDITDDHA
-326 SKSLTGDI
+326 KSLTSEKKVADFYEQVAAEVDSKLAAVWI
-334 AWANYFEDV
+334 ADV
-343 LMAYEEEYKEKLNPK
+343 LKGEL
-358 FAAQWIN
+358 
-365 DYLKSEINYRGT
+365 NYRDLGIDAFASANMVQMVKLLAGDKITEQSGVEVIRTILDEGGT
-377 TLMMYFGKDILSQ
+377 PDEV
-390 YAIHFNY
+390 
-397 TVAILRKLYLKEIT
+397 VAAK
-411 DKNAI
+411 
-416 IIFRHLLDS
+416 
-425 RTSGPHFVPINGGQ
+425 G
-439 KSAEEFI
+439 
-446 MRFLVDNNLLKIEDE
+446 LLKAGGDLVTA
-461 IIGEAVTE
+461 AVEE
-469 VVKEN
+469 VISEN
-474 PQAVADYQSGKP
+474 PGAVADYQNGKQ
-486 EALNFLTGQVMK
+486 EAVNFLMGQVMK
-498 KTRGRADAKEVRE
+498 KTKGRADAKEVRK
-511 MIIQRI
+511 MIIQRV

>member
-1 MREGS
+1 MRDES

-41 DYHDHEP
+41 DYHDDGP

-78 LALNCTIEEHTQFY
+78 LALNCSIEEHTQFY

-119 INIEGEDGEVR
+119 ITIEGEDGEVR

-293 VADWAPGIKETLP
+293 VADWAPRVAGTLP

-314 RFISEHDINNEQ
+314 RFVSRYGITDDHA
-326 SKSLTGDI
+326 KSLTSEKQVADFYEAVAAEVDPKLAAVWI
-334 AWANYFEDV
+334 ADV
-343 LMAYEEEYKEKLNPK
+343 LKGEL
-358 FAAQWIN
+358 
-365 DYLKSEINYRGT
+365 NYRDLGIDAFTSANMVSLVTLLAGDKITEQSGVEVIRTVLDEGGT
-377 TLMMYFGKDILSQ
+377 PDEV
-390 YAIHFNY
+390 
-397 TVAILRKLYLKEIT
+397 VAAK
-411 DKNAI
+411 
-416 IIFRHLLDS
+416 
-425 RTSGPHFVPINGGQ
+425 G
-439 KSAEEFI
+439 
-446 MRFLVDNNLLKIEDE
+446 LLKAGGDLVTNAVE
-461 IIGEAVTE
+461 EAIA
-469 VVKEN
+469 EN
-474 PQAVADYQSGKP
+474 PQAVEDYRSGKA
-486 EALNFLTGQVMK
+486 EAVNFLTGQVMK
-498 KTRGRADAKEVRE
+498 KTKGRADAKEVRE

>member
-1 MREGS
+1 MREES

-41 DYHDHEP
+41 DYHDDGP

-63 PVINRKSVEYSIKVG
+63 PVINRKAVEYSIKVG
-78 LALNCTIEEHTQFY
+78 LALNCSIEEHTQFY

-105 QITQYDYPIASNGY
+105 QITQYDYPIASSGY

-150 SIERSKHTLI
+150 SIERSKYTLI

-215 SLAGGSRSEVKN
+215 SLSGGSRSEVKN

-283 FPEADLVPIK
+283 FPEADLVSLR
-293 VADWAPGIKETLP
+293 VADWAPGIAKTLP
-306 ELPDARRE
+306 ELPDARRQ
-314 RFISEHDINNEQ
+314 RFITHYSITDDHA
-326 SKSLTGDI
+326 KSLTSEKQVADFYEQVAAEVDPKLAAVWI
-334 AWANYFEDV
+334 ADV
-343 LMAYEEEYKEKLNPK
+343 LKGEL
-358 FAAQWIN
+358 
-365 DYLKSEINYRGT
+365 NYRDLGIDAFASASMVQLVKLLAGDKITEQSGVEVIRTILDEGGT
-377 TLMMYFGKDILSQ
+377 PDEV
-390 YAIHFNY
+390 
-397 TVAILRKLYLKEIT
+397 VAAK
-411 DKNAI
+411 
-416 IIFRHLLDS
+416 
-425 RTSGPHFVPINGGQ
+425 G
-439 KSAEEFI
+439 
-446 MRFLVDNNLLKIEDE
+446 LLKAGSDLVTAAVEEVISENPGAVEDYQN
-461 IIGEAVTE
+461 GKQEAV
-469 VVKEN
+469 
-474 PQAVADYQSGKP
+474 
-486 EALNFLTGQVMK
+486 NFLMGQVMK
-498 KTRGRADAKEVRE
+498 KTKGRADAKEVRK

>member
-1 MREGS
+1 MREES

-15 VGVMIGL
+15 TGVMIGL

-41 DYHDHEP
+41 DYHDDEP

-63 PVINRKSVEYSIKVG
+63 PVINRKAVEYSIKVG
-78 LALNCTIEEHTQFY
+78 LALSCSIEEHTQFY

-105 QITQYDYPIASNGY
+105 QITQYDYPIASSGY

-150 SIERSKHTLI
+150 SIERSKYTLI

-283 FPEADLVPIK
+283 FPEADLVSLR
-293 VADWAPGIKETLP
+293 VADWAPGIAKTLP
-306 ELPDARRE
+306 ELPDARRQ
-314 RFISEHDINNEQ
+314 RFVSQYGVTDDHA
-326 SKSLTGDI
+326 KSLTSEKQVADFYEQVAAEVDPKLAAVWI
-334 AWANYFEDV
+334 ADV
-343 LMAYEEEYKEKLNPK
+343 LKGEL
-358 FAAQWIN
+358 
-365 DYLKSEINYRGT
+365 NYRDLGIDAFSSANMVQLVKLLAGDKITEQSGVEVIRMILDEGGT
-377 TLMMYFGKDILSQ
+377 PDEV
-390 YAIHFNY
+390 
-397 TVAILRKLYLKEIT
+397 VAAK
-411 DKNAI
+411 
-416 IIFRHLLDS
+416 
-425 RTSGPHFVPINGGQ
+425 G
-439 KSAEEFI
+439 
-446 MRFLVDNNLLKIEDE
+446 LLKAGSDLVTAAVEEVISENPDAVEDYQN
-461 IIGEAVTE
+461 GKHEAV
-469 VVKEN
+469 
-474 PQAVADYQSGKP
+474 
-486 EALNFLTGQVMK
+486 NFLMGQVMK
-498 KTRGRADAKEVRE
+498 KTKGRADAKEVRK

>member
-1 MREGS
+1 MREES

-15 VGVMIGL
+15 IGVMIGL

-41 DYHDHEP
+41 DYHDDGP

-63 PVINRKSVEYSIKVG
+63 PVINRKAVEYSIKVG
-78 LALNCTIEEHTQFY
+78 LALNCSIEEHTQFY

-105 QITQYDYPIASNGY
+105 QITQYDYPIASSGY

-150 SIERSKHTLI
+150 SIERSKYTLI

-189 KLRNILGYLDVVDT
+189 KLRNILEYLDVVDT

-215 SLAGGSRSEVKN
+215 SLSGGSRSEVKN

-283 FPEADLVPIK
+283 FPEADLVSLR
-293 VADWAPGIKETLP
+293 VADWAPGIAKTLP
-306 ELPDARRE
+306 ELPDARRQ
-314 RFISEHDINNEQ
+314 RFITMYGVTDDHA
-326 SKSLTGDI
+326 KSLTSEKQVADFYEQVAAEVDPKLAAVWI
-334 AWANYFEDV
+334 ADV
-343 LMAYEEEYKEKLNPK
+343 LKGEL
-358 FAAQWIN
+358 
-365 DYLKSEINYRGT
+365 NYRDLGIDAFTNINMVQLVKLLAGDKITEQSGVEVIRTILDEGGT
-377 TLMMYFGKDILSQ
+377 PDEV
-390 YAIHFNY
+390 
-397 TVAILRKLYLKEIT
+397 VAAK
-411 DKNAI
+411 
-416 IIFRHLLDS
+416 
-425 RTSGPHFVPINGGQ
+425 G
-439 KSAEEFI
+439 
-446 MRFLVDNNLLKIEDE
+446 LLKAGGDLVTA
-461 IIGEAVTE
+461 AVEE
-469 VVKEN
+469 VISEN
-474 PQAVADYQSGKP
+474 PGAVADYQNGKQ
-486 EALNFLTGQVMK
+486 EAVNFLMGQVMK
-498 KTRGRADAKEVRE
+498 KTKGRADAKEVRK